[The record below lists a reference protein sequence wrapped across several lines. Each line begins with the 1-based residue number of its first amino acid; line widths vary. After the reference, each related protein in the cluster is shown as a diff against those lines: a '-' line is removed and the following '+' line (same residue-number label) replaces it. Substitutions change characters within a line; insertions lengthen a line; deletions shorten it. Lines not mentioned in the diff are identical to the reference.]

1 MGLGLSP
8 HMGLGLSAKPAL
20 EAGFFFCCAVA
31 PERAL
36 GMGWTWTSLDMA
48 GAA

>member
-1 MGLGLSP
+1 MGLGLSTSP
-8 HMGLGLSAKPAL
+8 LLKRA
-20 EAGFFFCCAVA
+20 FCCAVA